1 MIVEPYNGDL
11 GHLFENL
18 LIKRVKKHLNSGNKN
33 KLVPPKVKISEISSL
48 GFIAVDFTRPM
59 VVHPEMKE
67 LNSDGLL

>member
-1 MIVEPYNGDL
+1 MTVS
-11 GHLFENL
+11 FENL
-18 LIKRVKKHLNSGNKN
+18 LINREKKHLNSEKKK